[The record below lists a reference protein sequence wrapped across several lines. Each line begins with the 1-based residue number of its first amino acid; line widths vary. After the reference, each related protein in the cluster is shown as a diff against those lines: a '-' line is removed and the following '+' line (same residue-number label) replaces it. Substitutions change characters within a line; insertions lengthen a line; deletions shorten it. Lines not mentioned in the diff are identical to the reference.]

1 MPLQFLPL
9 TGRNTCMSLMTTDQR
24 VAANVRAELARR
36 RVNQQ
41 ALATAMGMG
50 LMSISRRMSGQ
61 VSFSIAELYRVAEIL
76 KVDISALIALDQAV
90 AS

>member
-1 MPLQFLPL
+1 
-9 TGRNTCMSLMTTDQR
+9 MSLMTTDQR

>member
-1 MPLQFLPL
+1 
-9 TGRNTCMSLMTTDQR
+9 MSLMTTDQR
-24 VAANVRAELARR
+24 VAANVRAELARH

-41 ALATAMGMG
+41 ALAKATGMS

-61 VSFSIAELYRVAEIL
+61 VSFSITELYRVAEIL
-76 KVDISALIALDQAV
+76 KVDIHTLIAIEAV

>member
-1 MPLQFLPL
+1 
-9 TGRNTCMSLMTTDQR
+9 MSLMTTDQR

-36 RVNQQ
+36 RVNRQ
-41 ALATAMGMG
+41 ALAKAMGIGPMA
-50 LMSISRRMSGQ
+50 ISRRMSGQ

-76 KVDISALIALDQAV
+76 KVDISALIAIDQAV